1 MGKTASGLS
10 VVLETQRNTLKVLK
24 DGDILD
30 LIFKFYFLPYL
41 LHAEVL
47 LNIRK
52 KKIILSFDT
61 EITKP
66 LLC

>member
-41 LHAEVL
+41 LHVEVL